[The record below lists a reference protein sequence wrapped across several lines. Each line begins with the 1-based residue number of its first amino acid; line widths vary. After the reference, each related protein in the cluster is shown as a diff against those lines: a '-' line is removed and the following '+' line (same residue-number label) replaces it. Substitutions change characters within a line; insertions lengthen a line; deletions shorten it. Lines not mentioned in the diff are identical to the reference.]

1 MSFPRGKQRTLLLPL
16 PRNDS
21 FIVAD
26 LPRPVICRRVSPL
39 PSNKILPKLRRGGS
53 SFPSLWI
60 SLWNFQLSFKRE
72 KEEGADLFHKCIGCD
87 IIREGNESLEEK
99 YIFSNIFAARI
110 ETASIPPDT
119 IAGSVDPD
127 REGGSRLVRLVY
139 RYRTISRRF
148 GDSVS
153 YSEQRSLHLP
163 ILASAR

>member
-39 PSNKILPKLRRGGS
+39 PSKILSNRGGVGRV
-53 SFPSLWI
+53 FPLSGSLSGI
-60 SLWNFQLSFKRE
+60 PDALFRE
-72 KEEGADLFHKCIGCD
+72 RDRADLFHKCIGCD

-127 REGGSRLVRLVY
+127 REGGSRLGRLVY

-148 GDSVS
+148 GLIFGAKV
-153 YSEQRSLHLP
+153 
-163 ILASAR
+163 LASPDPRLG